1 MNFQSIFK
9 NDLNVTPGTFPEC
22 YAFSIH
28 KAGSSLMHA
37 MIAQVCRAVNIPAM
51 NIPDAMFLED
61 IKSEEWENDP
71 ELLELIGPGRIYY
84 GFRNLPEIFLSPQI
98 LLRDKKTVLLV
109 RDPRDALVSEY
120 YSFGGKHLSHR
131 LPDKNKEAFLDRVKA
146 NADLDIDAYVLWT
159 AGNHLKKLMMYQSS
173 LDFSLVLL
181 RHYEEIY
188 FDKRTFLTDIFA
200 HFGVSV
206 PIEVIEKVAAQNDIR
221 PAKEDISKH
230 IRKGT
235 PGDHREKLRYET
247 IAKLNNIFRDICR
260 FYGYDLDA

>member
-1 MNFQSIFK
+1 
-9 NDLNVTPGTFPEC
+9 
-22 YAFSIH
+22 
-28 KAGSSLMHA
+28 
-37 MIAQVCRAVNIPAM
+37 
-51 NIPDAMFLED
+51 
-61 IKSEEWENDP
+61 
-71 ELLELIGPGRIYY
+71 
-84 GFRNLPEIFLSPQI
+84 
-98 LLRDKKTVLLV
+98 
-109 RDPRDALVSEY
+109 
-120 YSFGGKHLSHR
+120 
-131 LPDKNKEAFLDRVKA
+131 
-146 NADLDIDAYVLWT
+146 
-159 AGNHLKKLMMYQSS
+159 MMYQSS